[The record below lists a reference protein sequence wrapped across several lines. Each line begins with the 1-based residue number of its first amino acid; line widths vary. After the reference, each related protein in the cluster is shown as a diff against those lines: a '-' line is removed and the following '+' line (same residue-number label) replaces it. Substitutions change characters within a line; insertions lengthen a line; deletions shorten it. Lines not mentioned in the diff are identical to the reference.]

1 MTFEHLKIFKPFRQQ
16 KGDKDEETF
25 SFSSQE
31 YGMLVKGVVHAVN
44 ARTWCLVLGELM
56 MLITPTG
63 RMQADTGSGWAS
75 NKSLQQLYRHAP
87 PGVLS
92 FAKLSLLTIWHVCVG
107 QSCQNDNW

>member
-1 MTFEHLKIFKPFRQQ
+1 MTFEHLKILKPFRQQ
-16 KGDKDEETF
+16 KGDSEDEETF

-44 ARTWCLVLGELM
+44 VRTWCLVLGELM

-63 RMQADTGSGWAS
+63 RMHTDTRSGWAS

-92 FAKLSLLTIWHVCVG
+92 FAKLSL
-107 QSCQNDNW
+107 